1 MSLAE
6 ARVPG
11 DMNRGS
17 LPAPMPAEALTR
29 IVREI
34 AQSFRAGLELTWLLV
49 AWIALHFAL
58 GLLAIARTVL
68 LVVRSRSARHD

>member
-1 MSLAE
+1 MSLAG

-17 LPAPMPAEALTR
+17 RPALTPAEAVTR

-34 AQSFRAGLELTWLLV
+34 AQSLRAGLELAWLLV
-49 AWIALHFAL
+49 VWIALHVAL
-58 GLLAIARTVL
+58 GALALGKVVL
-68 LVVRSRSARHD
+68 LVMGTRPSRHD